1 MEHSNRPAQ
10 SSASARRLVLNPT
23 SGRGEHVDDA
33 RRLADEYGFGVVETE
48 HRGHATEL
56 AQAAVD
62 DGVDTLA
69 VCGGDGTIHEVV
81 VGLDERDALEDV
93 TVCVVPAGTENF
105 IAGDLGIDSMEAGFA
120 VAADGDRRRLDLGV
134 ANDEPFV
141 LSAVLGF
148 PADASAAATHDRKQE
163 YGPLAFLVAGVREG
177 LAFDALSVS
186 VDAHDPSGEETWS
199 GDAIAV
205 LVGNVRRFAKDGGQ
219 ADAEDGRLDVAVVE
233 SMPAHDVA
241 TEAIEQRLLNW
252 DTDHVRELQAT
263 GLDVT
268 VHDGETNCS
277 LDGEIEP
284 IESARF
290 EVRPAALAVAVGD
303 DYDPDPDPD

>member
-1 MEHSNRPAQ
+1 MERPDRSAE
-10 SSASARRLVLNPT
+10 SSTSSRRLVLNPT
-23 SGRGEHVDDA
+23 SGRGEHVADA
-33 RRLADEYGFGVVETE
+33 RRRADEYGFSVVETD

-69 VCGGDGTIHEVV
+69 VCGGDGTLHEVV
-81 VGLDERDALEDV
+81 VGLDECGGLEDV

-105 IAGDLGIDSMEAGFA
+105 LAGDLGIDSMEAGFEVA
-120 VAADGDRRRLDLGV
+120 VDGERRRLDLGV

-141 LSAVLGF
+141 LSAVLGL
-148 PADASAAATHDRKQE
+148 PADASAAATHDLKKT

-186 VDAHDPSGEETWS
+186 IDAHEPTGEETWS

-205 LVGNVRRFAKDGGQ
+205 LVGNVRGFAKDGGQ
-219 ADAEDGRLDVAVVE
+219 ANAEDGRLDVTVVE
-233 SMPAHDVA
+233 SMPAHDA
-241 TEAIEQRLLNW
+241 ITEAIEQRLLNW

-263 GLDVT
+263 SFDVA
-268 VHDGETNCS
+268 VRDGATNCS
-277 LDGEIEP
+277 LDGEIESV
-284 IESARF
+284 EQAHF
-290 EVRPAALAVAVGD
+290 DVRPSALAVAVGD
-303 DYDPDPDPD
+303 GYDPAPD